1 VAHSLK
7 WGVEIRLNKDATIF
21 GTNPN
26 GLYTFGGGTA
36 FSQVFIPSASGQ
48 HDIHPGDP
56 LPDAL
61 TGLLTATPYSY
72 TINGLTGLTPGGDR
86 FDEAA
91 VRREAYN
98 FYFQDTWKVT
108 SRLSFSYVLRYDLN
122 SRIKEA
128 KHRTSVIV
136 PVDPS
141 EKETS
146 FFA

>member
-1 VAHSLK
+1 AYTRGSHSLK

-26 GLYTFGGGTA
+26 GYYVFGGGTA
-36 FSQVFIPSASGQ
+36 YSPVQILSASGQ
-48 HDIHPGDP
+48 HDIQPGAP

-61 TGLLTATPYSY
+61 TGLLTATPYFYS
-72 TINGLTGLTPGGDR
+72 IIAASSVTPQGDK

-98 FYFQDTWKVT
+98 FYFQDSWKI
-108 SRLSFSYVLRYDLN
+108 SPRWMLNYGLRYEVN

-128 KHRTSVIV
+128 KH
-136 PVDPS
+136 
-141 EKETS
+141 
-146 FFA
+146 